1 MSKSSRAPSS
11 KSTCTPASHGSSLV
25 RFPLSLVLCHV
36 MKQVSGTASTQPGS
50 GRTGPPRRA
59 TGKQRGRTGRWWTR
73 RARSWWG

>member
-25 RFPLSLVLCHV
+25 RFPLSGTSSA
-36 MKQVSGTASTQPGS
+36 SGTASTQPGS